1 MPPGRRRVI
10 ERARRS
16 RAAQVEGGHHGTEGL
31 HEGGIQVA
39 GHRSQEAAG
48 HFIRHRRSVGP
59 PRGQQPR
66 LVEDRQRDL
75 RLPDIVRPRG
85 LGQAVGVEI
94 AEAQLD
100 REGGR
105 EARHPQAVPM
115 GGLIEAGRHRPAGEE
130 GLDGNGRATSVS
142 PAAAAEPP

>member
-1 MPPGRRRVI
+1 
-10 ERARRS
+10 
-16 RAAQVEGGHHGTEGL
+16 
-31 HEGGIQVA
+31 
-39 GHRSQEAAG
+39 
-48 HFIRHRRSVGP
+48 
-59 PRGQQPR
+59 
-66 LVEDRQRDL
+66 
-75 RLPDIVRPRG
+75 VRPRG